1 VFAFIGLMAGIA
13 SSIAGYVQ
21 SRRFVRHRLKY
32 VQAVQKPTAGL
43 IAGGVA
49 AAVALP
55 VVALLPLVGIG
66 TALLFGAGVGAGV
79 SAGARDLRRRLAAH

>member
-1 VFAFIGLMAGIA
+1 VFALIGLIAGIA

-21 SRRFVRHRLKY
+21 SRRFVRQRLKY
-32 VQAVQKPTAGL
+32 VDAVQKPAAGL
-43 IAGGVA
+43 LAGGVA

-55 VVALLPLVGIG
+55 IVALLPLVGLG

-79 SAGARDLRRRLAAH
+79 SAGARDVRARLAGR